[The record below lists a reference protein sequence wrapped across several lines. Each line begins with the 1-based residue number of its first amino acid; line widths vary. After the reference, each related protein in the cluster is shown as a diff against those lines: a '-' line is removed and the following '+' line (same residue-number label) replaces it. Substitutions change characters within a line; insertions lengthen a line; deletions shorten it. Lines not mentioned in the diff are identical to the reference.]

1 MNRAEI
7 LQRLAKGEIT
17 VDEATRLL
25 QGESGGSDTPPTQ
38 PPPAEEPS
46 RAEES
51 TPPRME
57 TETKGQSQEDDKAT
71 KWRWLKIRVG
81 KGERDVVKINIP
93 LGWVSAGM
101 HLGTRF
107 MDHKERDA
115 WQKWF
120 EAVNRGE
127 ITTLLEVEDDND
139 GDRVRI
145 YVE

>member
-17 VDEATRLL
+17 VDEATHLL

-38 PPPAEEPS
+38 PPPAEDVPRTHES
-46 RAEES
+46 S
-51 TPPRME
+51 TPHRE
-57 TETKGQSQEDDKAT
+57 NESKSQPSDGDKAT

-81 KGERDVVKINIP
+81 KGEREVVKINIP
-93 LGWVSAGM
+93 LGWFGAGM
-101 HLGTRF
+101 RFGTRF
-107 MDHKERDA
+107 MDDKERDA
-115 WQKWF
+115 WQNWF